1 MRNRLERI
9 TLKGFKTI
17 KALENF
23 EPGPLTVLIG
33 PNGGGKSNFISFFHM
48 MSWALADPDNLP
60 LYVGQQ
66 GGASKLLH
74 DGPDQTHE
82 IKAELAIQSDD
93 GHNEYA
99 FRLVFAAGD
108 TLIFADERYRWSA
121 TDLFTIGNWT
131 ETGAGHRAPQIL
143 SIVAPDLTVRVIRSL
158 LQRIVVYQFHNTSE
172 TARIRRKWSMDDNRF
187 LKEDAANIAPFL
199 FRLGETDNRCYQ
211 RIVDTI
217 RLILPFFADFVLEPE
232 YGSLLLRWRERSSDQ
247 VFGVSQASD
256 GMLRVIALVTLLLQ
270 PEQDLPDVL
279 ILDEPELGLHPY
291 AINIV
296 GDLISAAGT
305 DIQVVVGTQSA
316 RLLDCFD
323 ATDIVVV
330 ERSGRGSTFMRQNAG
345 ALKNWL
351 DRYSLSEL
359 WEKNVL
365 GGRPS
370 WR

>member
-17 KALENF
+17 KELVDF

-33 PNGGGKSNFISFFHM
+33 PNGAGKSNFISFFRM

-99 FRLVFAAGD
+99 FRLVLAAGD

-187 LKEDAANIAPFL
+187 LKEDAANIAPFFVSAGGDRQQMLSADCRHHPSNPAFL
-199 FRLGETDNRCYQ
+199 FRLC
-211 RIVDTI
+211 I
-217 RLILPFFADFVLEPE
+217 EPE
-232 YGSLLLRWRERSSDQ
+232 YGSLLLCWRERNSDQ